1 MQVRRERVKCRRTYC
16 WHNDTRFNYERTKR
30 VAGWHG
36 KHQPKDK
43 VDHLAEVVDEPQD
56 IFFRRT
62 KLDKAEKKHKNI
74 TMADA
79 ALRAQAAARNNAGEQ
94 GSSSER

>member
-56 IFFRRT
+56 IFFRKNKTR
-62 KLDKAEKKHKNI
+62 KSREK
-74 TMADA
+74 T
-79 ALRAQAAARNNAGEQ
+79 
-94 GSSSER
+94 

>member
-16 WHNDTRFNYERTKR
+16 WHNDTRFNYERAKR

-43 VDHLAEVVDEPQD
+43 VDHLAEVVDEPQA
-56 IFFRRT
+56 T
-62 KLDKAEKKHKNI
+62 SKKNSI
-74 TMADA
+74 I
-79 ALRAQAAARNNAGEQ
+79 
-94 GSSSER
+94 SSSYQPGIDGRQQSWRK